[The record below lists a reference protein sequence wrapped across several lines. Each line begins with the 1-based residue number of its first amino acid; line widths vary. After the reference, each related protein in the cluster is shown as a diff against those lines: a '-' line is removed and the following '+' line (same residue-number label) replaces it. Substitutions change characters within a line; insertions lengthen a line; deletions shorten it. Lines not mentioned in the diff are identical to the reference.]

1 MVKTVVIAGA
11 SRGIGLE
18 FVRQFAQ
25 DGWRVH
31 ACCRQPEKADALKA
45 ALNGRNGLIHALDV
59 TDDSSIQELA
69 QAIDDEPVD
78 VLINNAGIMPDDRKA
93 DGTMDYEAWEAAL
106 RTNVIA
112 PFRVVEALVDRIDA
126 GQMHVIANV
135 SSLMGSIGD
144 NRSGG
149 DHIHRTSKTALNMVT
164 VNLAEDLRT
173 RGITVLAFHPGW
185 VRTDMGGPNA
195 AVAPEDSVRGMREQ
209 IAAAVPDQSGGFTNY
224 DGTPLAW

>member
-1 MVKTVVIAGA
+1 MVKSVLITGAG
-11 SRGIGLE
+11 RGIGLE
-18 FVRQFAQ
+18 FVRQYID

-31 ACCRQPEKADALKA
+31 ACCRQPGKADALKA
-45 ALNGRNGLIHALDV
+45 VLIGRNGLVHGLDV
-59 TDDSSIQELA
+59 TDAGSIQDLA
-69 QAIDDEPVD
+69 QAIEDEPID

-93 DGTMDYEAWEAAL
+93 DGSIDYEAWECAL
-106 RTNVIA
+106 HTNVIA
-112 PFRVVEALVDRIDA
+112 PFRVAEGLVDRVDA
-126 GQMHVIANV
+126 GDMRIIANI

-149 DHIHRTSKTALNMVT
+149 DHIYRTSKTALNMVT
-164 VNLAEDLRT
+164 VNLAEDLRA

-209 IAAAVPDQSGGFTNY
+209 IAAAGPDQSGGFTNY